1 METIIIQ
8 NFKFGLDSRRSELT
22 SQPGTLEVCEN
33 AHINAGGEIEKR
45 KAFVDAANAVAFAA
59 TTFGLEVTDTGLMTF
74 GSAAA
79 PASLPTGVTYQRLQD
94 GLGGTMLSVIGSTNL
109 NGKAFVL
116 ATFRDSTNV
125 QTMTRGFYDGTLV
138 LSFSNGI
145 VWQGATLTTLG
156 DALVAQITAYLE
168 GWTSSNS
175 SGAVTVKSPVGVT
188 FVPTTEED
196 STAGGFSPAPYRV
209 DQNGAAVSGLC
220 ASAAVL
226 ITGTS
231 GGGTIQ
237 VSSTY
242 ETPDTDLT
250 GGNVAWN
257 ATVAQTA
264 ADVAAAINARTAIH
278 GYRSTSNAGKFNVYA
293 PPGSQYNGSALSV
306 TFAAI
311 TVSFAVS
318 PDADTTTALLYV
330 SPTAVQK
337 TVRSRQGRSML
348 VRSDNV
354 TALGGTPPYT
364 WAEYSSGTGNGIVI
378 SAATGV
384 QVSFSKQLSIDE
396 SVTGRFKVTDN
407 AAVTVAF
414 DVYLSLEFYTTL

>member
-1 METIIIQ
+1 MEELRIA
-8 NFKFGLDSRRSELT
+8 NFRFGWDQRRTELT
-22 SQPGTLEVCEN
+22 SQPGTLETLEN
-33 AHINAGGEIEKR
+33 LFVNSGAELEKR
-45 KAFVDAANAVAFAA
+45 LAFVQAANEVAFAA
-59 TTFGLEVTDTGLMTF
+59 TTFGLEATEDGLVTF

-79 PASLPTGVTYQRLQD
+79 PATLPTGVTYQRLQD
-94 GLGGTMLSVIGSTNL
+94 GLGGNMLSVVQSTNL
-109 NGKAFVL
+109 NGKAFVI

-125 QTMTRGFYDGTLV
+125 QTMTRAFYDGTLV
-138 LSFSNGI
+138 ASFSNGI

-156 DALVAQITAYLE
+156 ADLVTEITEYLE
-168 GWTSSNS
+168 GWTSVNA
-175 SGAVTVKSPVGVT
+175 SGAVTVKSPIGVT
-188 FVPTTEED
+188 FVPTATED

-209 DQNGAAVSGLC
+209 DQNGAAVPGVC
-220 ASAAVL
+220 AAAAVL

-257 ATVAQTA
+257 ATATQTA
-264 ADVAAAINARTAIH
+264 IDVAAAINARTAIH
-278 GYRSTSNAGKFNVYA
+278 GYRSIANAGKFSVYA

-318 PDADTTTALLYV
+318 PDADTTTPLLSV

-337 TVRSRQGRSML
+337 TIQSRQGRSML

-364 WAEYSSGTGNGIVI
+364 WAEYSSGTANGIVI
-378 SAATGV
+378 SAATGA
-384 QVSFSKQLSIDE
+384 QVTFSKQLSIDE

-414 DVYLSLEFYTTL
+414 DVYLSLEFYTTV